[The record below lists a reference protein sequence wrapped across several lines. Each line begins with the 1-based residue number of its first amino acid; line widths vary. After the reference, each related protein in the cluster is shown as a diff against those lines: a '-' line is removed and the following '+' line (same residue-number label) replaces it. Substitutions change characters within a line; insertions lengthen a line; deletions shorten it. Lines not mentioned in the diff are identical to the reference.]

1 MKLNHL
7 AIPYVATLAF
17 MFGGILNSGG
27 VAWYHTLV
35 LPAWNPS
42 AGVIAFIWAVI
53 YVLAAWSLLI
63 LWNKTTHDTR
73 FRWIMGGFALSTL
86 VNLAWSIV
94 FFHLHLFV
102 AAVWCALL
110 LGVLTFGLAM
120 LIYPKSSKAALLLAP
135 YIVWVFFATYLN
147 YAVALLNP

>member
-7 AIPYVATLAF
+7 AIPYLAALAF

-42 AGVIAFIWAVI
+42 AGVIAFIWALI
-53 YVLAAWSLLI
+53 YVFAAWSLLI
-63 LWNKTTHDTR
+63 IWNKTSHDKH
-73 FRWIMGGFALSTL
+73 FWWIMVGFALSTL
-86 VNLAWSIV
+86 VNLAWSII
-94 FFHLHLFV
+94 FFHLHMLV
-102 AAVWCALL
+102 LTVWCALL
-110 LGVLTFGLAM
+110 LGILTLGLAV
-120 LIYPKSSKAALLLAP
+120 LIYPKSPKAALLLAP
-135 YIVWVFFATYLN
+135 YIIWVFFAAYLN